1 MNKITEKAK
10 NVLLIISQ
18 RETYFKT
25 NQALPTISIFL
36 FATVME
42 GTEYFAAGLCFH
54 LYLLPKWTKGSD
66 VTLQLPRMTKSTVTS
81 LKKEAL

>member
-1 MNKITEKAK
+1 VNKITEKAK

-18 RETYFKT
+18 RETYFKS

-42 GTEYFAAGLCFH
+42 GTEYFAAGLFSFV
-54 LYLLPKWTKGSD
+54 LTSKRDKGI
-66 VTLQLPRMTKSTVTS
+66 
-81 LKKEAL
+81 